1 MSELLSY
8 FSHNPDNDPINPL
21 LKSIYPEQIKHFVFL
36 SLFLTMLS
44 EFTPF
49 GVDDGDGDDG
59 EEVEGEREVEELED
73 WEELDRGEDGK
84 RCGRNK
90 ES

>member
-8 FSHNPDNDPINPL
+8 FSHNPDNDSINPL

-44 EFTPF
+44 EITPF
-49 GVDDGDGDDG
+49 GVDDDDDG
-59 EEVEGEREVEELED
+59 EEGE
-73 WEELDRGEDGK
+73 
-84 RCGRNK
+84 
-90 ES
+90 